1 MKSAWKFLSGSLV
14 TCVLMATPILLTSCS
29 RGSEST
35 LLVHENDTI
44 CIGLN
49 FYVVKETKSF
59 PWVKLDPNE
68 KCSDKSNLPSTYV
81 NFDKVE
87 TFQPNCVCR
96 YSAACKKKCGV
107 EDVCLDACRD

>member
-1 MKSAWKFLSGSLV
+1 MKSAVKFLGSV
-14 TCVLMATPILLTSCS
+14 ATYVLATPILIASCS
-29 RGSEST
+29 RGGTESTT
-35 LLVHENDTI
+35 LLVHENDAI

-49 FYVVKETKSF
+49 FYIVKETAAF
-59 PWVKLDPNE
+59 PWVKLDPNN
-68 KCSDKSNLPSTYV
+68 KCSDKENLPSTYV

-107 EDVCLDACRD
+107 ESICLDACQD